1 VEDLLHS
8 AEHRDELGPDKP
20 SAGEVGSLED
30 AIMAGAAGHGSDGLG
45 TGGLVGYC
53 EMLALTDQKT
63 FVRLLRFILV
73 DLEAKALAKPI
84 DAGGHRPPDLQ

>member
-1 VEDLLHS
+1 VEDLVHS

-84 DAGGHRPPDLQ
+84 DAGGHRPPDRQ